1 MRLLEEIINNAYKF
15 KIGLIILILVDFVGY
30 NLLNTLDILYTVKN
44 NNYTAQLITFI
55 IKTIFETGFSIIG
68 IFFIHYKKIMPL
80 IFMCIL

>member
-1 MRLLEEIINNAYKF
+1 MRLLEEIINNAF
-15 KIGLIILILVDFVGY
+15 KIKIVLILLIVVDFSVY
-30 NLLNTLDILYTVKN
+30 NSLNTLDIIYTIKN

-80 IFMCIL
+80 VFMCIM